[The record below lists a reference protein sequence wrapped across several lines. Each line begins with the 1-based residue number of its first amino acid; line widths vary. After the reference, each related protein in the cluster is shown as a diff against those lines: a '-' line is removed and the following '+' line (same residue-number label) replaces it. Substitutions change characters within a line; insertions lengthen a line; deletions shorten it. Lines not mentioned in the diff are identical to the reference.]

1 MESKSFG
8 AVVLL
13 GPPGVGKSLLAT
25 ALCRHNPG
33 ATTSLNVGE
42 ELRKEGLVQP
52 YLEHPT
58 EAGRLGLARRARE
71 LVAAACRTLVTEKE
85 HGRPK

>member
-1 MESKSFG
+1 MESKEEPKEAAFG
-8 AVVLL
+8 AVTAPKTASLGFSLDSISHGAVLL

-25 ALCRHNPG
+25 ALCRHSPD
-33 ATTSLNVGE
+33 TTASLNVGE

-58 EAGRLGLARRARE
+58 EAAG
-71 LVAAACRTLVTEKE
+71 
-85 HGRPK
+85 